1 MWVRRFRLFIL
12 LLIAIGV
19 AWNILY
25 FQDPWLWR
33 RFTSMF
39 TYMVGG
45 QSQVLSPSE
54 PVASDGT
61 YILDVADPEE
71 QTIEPL
77 ALTALN
83 NYAASFD
90 SYALVVLHK
99 GKIQTEWYAPGFNQ
113 ESLTQS
119 QSMHK
124 TVVAIL
130 IGKAIEEGLIESIDD
145 PVGRYVKEWENDPR
159 GNITLY
165 ELLIMSSGLAQ
176 YDFTLNPFADDFRWL
191 YSGDT
196 QQYVLKT
203 PLADWQPGSRFDYN
217 NINAE
222 LLGTVLEQATGRRY
236 AEYLEEKLWRPLGG
250 EDARVWLDSEF
261 GNPITSCC
269 LMATA
274 RDWARVGQ
282 MMLNRGQIN
291 GKRVVSESWVARMIE
306 PSPVSKW
313 YGLQTWLAYEQDI
326 NPRFNNPTAMS
337 AYSRREPF
345 LAADVY
351 YLSGRGAQRVYVV
364 PSHELVIVRL
374 GPALGPNPL
383 KPGWDNAFLVNSA
396 ISGIK

>member
-1 MWVRRFRLFIL
+1 M
-12 LLIAIGV
+12 
-19 AWNILY
+19 
-25 FQDPWLWR
+25 
-33 RFTSMF
+33 
-39 TYMVGG
+39 
-45 QSQVLSPSE
+45 
-54 PVASDGT
+54 
-61 YILDVADPEE
+61 
-71 QTIEPL
+71 
-77 ALTALN
+77 
-83 NYAASFD
+83 
-90 SYALVVLHK
+90 
-99 GKIQTEWYAPGFNQ
+99 
-113 ESLTQS
+113 
-119 QSMHK
+119 
-124 TVVAIL
+124 
-130 IGKAIEEGLIESIDD
+130 
-145 PVGRYVKEWENDPR
+145 
-159 GNITLY
+159 
-165 ELLIMSSGLAQ
+165 IMSSGLAQ

-191 YSGDT
+191 YSGNT
-196 QQYVLKT
+196 EQYVLKT

-274 RDWARVGQ
+274 RDWARIGQ

-291 GKRVVSESWVARMIE
+291 GQRVVSESWIARMIE

-313 YGLQTWLAYEQDI
+313 YGLQTWLAYEPDM
-326 NPRFNNPTAMS
+326 NPRFENPTAMS

-383 KPGWDNAFLVNSA
+383 KAGWDNAFLVNSA

>member
-1 MWVRRFRLFIL
+1 MRRFRLFIL

-222 LLGTVLEQATGRRY
+222 
-236 AEYLEEKLWRPLGG
+236 
-250 EDARVWLDSEF
+250 
-261 GNPITSCC
+261 
-269 LMATA
+269 
-274 RDWARVGQ
+274 
-282 MMLNRGQIN
+282 
-291 GKRVVSESWVARMIE
+291 
-306 PSPVSKW
+306 
-313 YGLQTWLAYEQDI
+313 
-326 NPRFNNPTAMS
+326 
-337 AYSRREPF
+337 
-345 LAADVY
+345 
-351 YLSGRGAQRVYVV
+351 
-364 PSHELVIVRL
+364 
-374 GPALGPNPL
+374 
-383 KPGWDNAFLVNSA
+383 
-396 ISGIK
+396 